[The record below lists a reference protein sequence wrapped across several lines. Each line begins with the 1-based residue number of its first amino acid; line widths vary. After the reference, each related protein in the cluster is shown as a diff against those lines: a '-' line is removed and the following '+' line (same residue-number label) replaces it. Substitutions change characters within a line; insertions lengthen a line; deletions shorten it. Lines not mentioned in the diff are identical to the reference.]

1 MFGENLAELRKESG
15 YDQKKLGELLG
26 VSYHT
31 ISSYERGRSQ
41 PNHEMLIRI
50 AKLFDVSL
58 DYLLGLRRD
67 RVSYR
72 EQDNVVVVTKALPK
86 SEYPKIEEYIQ
97 FLLSQQGKNG

>member
-31 ISSYERGRSQ
+31 ISSYERGRGQ
-41 PNHEMLIRI
+41 PDHEMLIRI

-72 EQDNVVVVTKALPK
+72 EQDNVIVVPKALPK
-86 SEYPKIEEYIQ
+86 SEYLKIEEYIQ
-97 FLLSQQGKNG
+97 FPHSHQEKNG

>member
-26 VSYHT
+26 ISYHT
-31 ISSYERGRSQ
+31 VSSYERNRSQ
-41 PNHEMLIRI
+41 PNHEMLVKI
-50 AKLFDVSL
+50 AKLFNVSL

-67 RVSYR
+67 KISYKS
-72 EQDNVVVVTKALPK
+72 QSNIIVIPKSLPK

-97 FLLSQQGKNG
+97 FLLTHQNRI

>member
-72 EQDNVVVVTKALPK
+72 EQDNVIVPKALPK
-86 SEYPKIEEYIQ
+86 SEYLKIEEYIQ
-97 FLLSQQGKNG
+97 FLLSHQEKNG